1 MANLINNERV
11 KLFAN
16 WANTVATAML
26 TVGVFTP
33 VALKVYGI
41 GEPPKNDIL
50 LEWLPIVC
58 ICAAIALH
66 LGGQLI
72 LDLLVDT
79 DEQ

>member
-11 KLFAN
+11 TLFAN
-16 WANTVATAML
+16 WTNTVATAIL

-33 VALKVYGI
+33 VAVEVYGI

-50 LEWLPIVC
+50 LAWLPIVC

-66 LGGQLI
+66 LGGQWI
-72 LDLLVDT
+72 LDLLVDG